1 MRGGWW
7 RPSLP
12 PSASATN
19 KQIGGGVRPP
29 ELPVTD
35 ATGRALQRADRLL
48 GVVEDGLNLI
58 AGGLIFAL
66 MLFGVAQIVARTLF
80 AAPILGYIDVVEVAM
95 VGFAVLSIAFVQRVG
110 GHVRMELLLGRLT
123 GRPLWLLEAVATA
136 AAAFIVAVLIPAS
149 YRHFARAF
157 EYGDSTIDVE
167 LATWP
172 AKLVVPCALAV
183 LLVRLSVQLAGYLR
197 LVRHPEYPP
206 VAVPASKDAATLA
219 SEEIALASGTP
230 PERPPSA

>member
-1 MRGGWW
+1 M
-7 RPSLP
+7 
-12 PSASATN
+12 
-19 KQIGGGVRPP
+19 
-29 ELPVTD
+29 TD
-35 ATGRALQRADRLL
+35 AAGRALQRADRLL
-48 GVVEDGLNLI
+48 GVLEDGLNLI

-123 GRPLWLLEAVATA
+123 GRPLWLLEALATA

-172 AKLVVPCALAV
+172 AKLVVPVALGV
-183 LLVRLSVQLAGYLR
+183 LLVRLALQLAGYLR
-197 LVRHPEYPP
+197 LLRHPDYAP
-206 VAVPASKDAATLA
+206 VAVPASKDAAA
-219 SEEIALASGTP
+219 IAGEEIALAGAAP
-230 PERPPSA
+230 PEPPRDA